1 MKQMERIKHLLL
13 SGLFLVCSISM
24 SGAIVNGTVKDTSG
38 IPIANAGVSDGR
50 NIVTTDAD
58 GHFTIETDKANGYL
72 FAITPSGYEPATSN
86 VNRPKF
92 WQLLTA
98 PADTDEEVNFK
109 LRKIDDKRF
118 AFITL
123 ADIQIGNHRND
134 VHVFSTKS
142 VPDINRTIAGL
153 RQKGLE
159 PIALTLG
166 DQSWDLY
173 WHKNNYALPEALAD
187 LEKIECQVYNV
198 IGNHDHNPR
207 VAGDRHSSDT
217 WRKLVGPNYY
227 SFNKGDIHFVILDN
241 VNYINDGATLEKTG
255 KRNYTDSVS
264 SEQMDWLKQDLAL
277 VSHDTPIVIAM
288 HVPLYRVNG
297 GYHLENGAD
306 LAAMLEQFDDVRV
319 LTGHAHRNSNH
330 NSESG
335 RIKENNYGAV
345 CGTWWWT
352 ELPDYGNNGV
362 CRDGTPAG
370 YAVWEVDGRNL
381 AGQYKGTGLPIDYQF
396 RAYDMNTLPDP
407 EKNGILIN
415 IWGWAPGWKVEVKE
429 NGNPLKVEQVTFR
442 DPLYIISGEEPQTGQ
457 MGKKPLEALDS
468 SHFFKTKA
476 KKANSKID
484 IKVTDAEGRTYTQHL
499 ERPKQLAFD
508 MK

>member
-1 MKQMERIKHLLL
+1 MRHLLL
-13 SGLFLVCSISM
+13 ALSLGYSVAM
-24 SGAIVNGTVKDTSG
+24 SGAVVTGTVRDISG
-38 IPIANAGVSDGR
+38 TPVANAGISDGR
-50 NIVTTDAD
+50 NIVTTGPD
-58 GHFTIETDKANGYL
+58 GRYHIDTDKANGYL
-72 FAITPSGYEPATSN
+72 FVITPAGYEPATSN

-92 WQLLTA
+92 WRLLTA
-98 PADTDEEVNFK
+98 PADTDEEIDFK
-109 LRKIDDKRF
+109 LRKVDDSRF

-123 ADIQIGNHRND
+123 ADIQIGNQRND

-142 VPDINRTIAGL
+142 VPDINRTIDSL
-153 RQKGLE
+153 RGNGLE
-159 PIALTLG
+159 PFAITLG

-173 WHKNNYALPEALAD
+173 WHKNNYGLPEALAD
-187 LEKIECQVYNV
+187 LEKIECPVYNV

-227 SFNKGDIHFVILDN
+227 SFNKGNVHFVTLDN
-241 VNYINDGATLEKTG
+241 VNYINEGATPGKTG
-255 KRNYTDSVS
+255 KRNYTDSIS
-264 SEQMDWLKQDLAL
+264 AEQMGWLKQDLARICR
-277 VSHDTPIVIAM
+277 DTPIVIAM

-297 GYHLENGAD
+297 GYHIENGAD

-319 LTGHAHRNSNH
+319 LSGHAHRSSTC

-335 RIKENNYGAV
+335 KIKENNYGAV

-352 ELPDYGNNGV
+352 DLPDYGCNSI
-362 CRDGTPAG
+362 CRDGTPGG
-370 YAVWEVDGRNL
+370 YSVWEVDGRKL

-396 RAYDMNTLPDP
+396 RAYDMNTLPQA

-415 IWGWAPGWKVEVKE
+415 IWGWTPEWKVEVTE
-429 NGNPLKVEQVTFR
+429 NGRPLTIEQVSYR
-442 DPLYIISGEEPQTGQ
+442 DPLYIISGEEPQSRK
-457 MGKKPLEALDS
+457 MAKKSLEALDS

-476 KKANSKID
+476 KKANTRID
-484 IKVTDAEGRTYTQHL
+484 IKVTDAEGRIYTQCM
-499 ERPKQLAFD
+499 ERPKQLATD